1 MNTNTEM
8 QSESTK
14 ARKETSTEEARK
26 ERLADVPEDEAKPSD
41 FKQEAGRYLDTFR
54 KNWVIYQIIKMSKLL
69 GDRWVTFTKKDLI
82 KHLDPEID
90 VRAALDCLDILVEE
104 DRILDRTA
112 NSDKKLAEE
121 RLINEGQKDATLDDY
136 LYGVNM
142 LFFEKLSEDIVKTAP
157 PRS

>member
-1 MNTNTEM
+1 MNTNIEI

-14 ARKETSTEEARK
+14 ARTETSTEEARE
-26 ERLADVPEDEAKPSD
+26 ERLADVPRDEARPSN
-41 FKQEAGRYLDTFR
+41 FRQEPGGCLSTFH

-69 GDRWVTFTKKDLI
+69 GDRWVTFTKRDLI
-82 KHLDPEID
+82 KYLDPESD
-90 VRAALDCLDILVEE
+90 VRAALDCLDALVEE

-121 RLINEGQKDATLDDY
+121 RLINEGQKDAALDDY

-142 LFFEKLSEDIVKTAP
+142 LFFEKLSEDVVFK
-157 PRS
+157 